1 MNEKSIIAAIKSNKN
16 VYWKNNR
23 YHVIFDNF
31 NRLLVIDVYN
41 QYCNMLCDSDLKDCF
56 ICEA

>member
-1 MNEKSIIAAIKSNKN
+1 MNEKSIIAAIKSNQS

-23 YHVIFDNF
+23 YQVILDNF
-31 NRLLVIDVYN
+31 NRVLVIDAYN
-41 QYCNMLCDSDLKDCF
+41 QYCNILCASDLKDCF

>member
-1 MNEKSIIAAIKSNKN
+1 MNEKSIIAAIKSNQN

-23 YHVIFDNF
+23 YQILLDSF

-41 QYCNMLCDSDLKDCF
+41 QYCIMLCASELKDCF